1 MGEIALILGGAPFNN
16 FSLAPFTSQNSLSF
30 PFIFYVLLQG
40 TGKWYELQDLHV
52 KEIEPQM
59 LTLTESY
66 IQVSK

>member
-1 MGEIALILGGAPFNN
+1 M
-16 FSLAPFTSQNSLSF
+16 
-30 PFIFYVLLQG
+30 LLQG

-66 IQVSK
+66 IQVSTVPYLLSYHLAS

>member
-1 MGEIALILGGAPFNN
+1 M
-16 FSLAPFTSQNSLSF
+16 
-30 PFIFYVLLQG
+30 LLQG

-66 IQVSK
+66 IQVGKVLAFLSRCFLIEYVIY

>member
-1 MGEIALILGGAPFNN
+1 MFEVSKLLSILCGD
-16 FSLAPFTSQNSLSF
+16 
-30 PFIFYVLLQG
+30 IVLPPQG

-66 IQVSK
+66 IQVRIRKASHHLQDDRLIKVDD